1 MKTLTELKR
10 DAASGKLKLELVE
23 RFGKTG
29 ESIPERLRGIRSAV
43 GVNTVAIKLQNG
55 NGEVSELRL
64 PRSSLVSYDGK
75 TLTVYQPGLRAVTDG
90 EREVLRGAE
99 AARACYERQYPGS
112 DPYYKLVRYYAE
124 SPCPWM
130 RPYGDEKQ
138 GKRYDAQKDKV
149 LDRSVKGEAALRYLV
164 HMD

>member
-1 MKTLTELKR
+1 MKTLAELKR

-64 PRSSLVSYDGK
+64 PRSSLMSYDGK

-90 EREVLRGAE
+90 EREVLRGAD
-99 AARACYERQYPGS
+99 AAKASYERQYSGS

-149 LDRSVKGEAALRYLV
+149 LDRSVKGEVALRYLV
-164 HMD
+164 HAD

>member
-99 AARACYERQYPGS
+99 AVKACYEQQYPGS

-149 LDRSVKGEAALRYLV
+149 LDRSVKGEVALRYLV
-164 HMD
+164 HAD

>member
-1 MKTLTELKR
+1 MKTLAELKR

-75 TLTVYQPGLRAVTDG
+75 TLTVYQPGFRAVTDG

-99 AARACYERQYPGS
+99 TAKASYERQYPGS

-149 LDRSVKGEAALRYLV
+149 LDRSVKGEVALRYLV
-164 HMD
+164 HAD